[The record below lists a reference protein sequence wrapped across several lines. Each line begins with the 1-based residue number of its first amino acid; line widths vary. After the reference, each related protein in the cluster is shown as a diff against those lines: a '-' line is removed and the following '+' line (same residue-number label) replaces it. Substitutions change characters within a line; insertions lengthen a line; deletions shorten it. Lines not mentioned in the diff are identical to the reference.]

1 MKNRTMKNNIKTIV
15 LGLCMAGIFTACDLD
30 VLPPANMATET
41 FWKTEKDAWYGLNA
55 CYAEL
60 EGAQLPDECCT
71 DNSHSHKP
79 WEGNMELL
87 QQDGIGTAA
96 AYGNYSF
103 RTVRLVNTFLANV
116 DACQMDAGL
125 KERMKA
131 EARCI
136 RAWKYLYLTTR
147 FGKISVIRDVLE
159 YDAPNVAR
167 DPVETVRQF
176 ILDELEDVA
185 KVLPAKYSGG
195 NMNEVGRITRWG
207 ALALRAR
214 AALYF
219 GNYVEAE
226 KSAGEII
233 DKSEHNLFKITSLN
247 IAQQQE
253 ADEMDT
259 YIDFAD
265 KGIDKDKFIK
275 GMFSYE
281 ALWFDANANP
291 SNPEYV
297 LTREYAADSYN
308 NDWMRYT
315 YMIPMSMS
323 AYEGYISYEPMQD
336 LVDAYWDIDGKTLRS
351 INPEKRK
358 ADFEAMWKDFEQ
370 NKSDQKKYQEQIQ
383 NSDLKAYAYMKEFR
397 NRDSRL
403 YASLMFPFK
412 GWHEL
417 KGTYYFMYN
426 PKNINNNGN
435 ESWSGYAFRKMVA
448 LEPYNE
454 YYSPCDYPII
464 RFAEVLLTYAE
475 ARIHTTGWD
484 DKVQSALNRIR
495 ERCGMPNVPVN
506 LSGNAALDFVRN
518 ERRIELAGEGQRFDD
533 IRRYGSTYCQ
543 KVMNGVT
550 YTPIMQTL
558 VNKKWSERLLLMPIP
573 QSAIDQNPLLK
584 DDQNPGYN

>member
-1 MKNRTMKNNIKTIV
+1 MKNNIKTIV

-147 FGKISVIRDVLE
+147 FGKVSVIRDVLE

-336 LVDAYWDIDGKTLRS
+336 LVD
-351 INPEKRK
+351 
-358 ADFEAMWKDFEQ
+358 
-370 NKSDQKKYQEQIQ
+370 
-383 NSDLKAYAYMKEFR
+383 
-397 NRDSRL
+397 
-403 YASLMFPFK
+403 
-412 GWHEL
+412 
-417 KGTYYFMYN
+417 
-426 PKNINNNGN
+426 
-435 ESWSGYAFRKMVA
+435 
-448 LEPYNE
+448 
-454 YYSPCDYPII
+454 
-464 RFAEVLLTYAE
+464 
-475 ARIHTTGWD
+475 
-484 DKVQSALNRIR
+484 
-495 ERCGMPNVPVN
+495 
-506 LSGNAALDFVRN
+506 
-518 ERRIELAGEGQRFDD
+518 
-533 IRRYGSTYCQ
+533 
-543 KVMNGVT
+543 
-550 YTPIMQTL
+550 
-558 VNKKWSERLLLMPIP
+558 
-573 QSAIDQNPLLK
+573 
-584 DDQNPGYN
+584 

>member
-1 MKNRTMKNNIKTIV
+1 MKNNIKTIV

>member
-1 MKNRTMKNNIKTIV
+1 MKNNIKTIV
-15 LGLCMAGIFTACDLD
+15 LGLCMAGIFTACDLN

-116 DACQMDAGL
+116 DACQMDTGL

-147 FGKISVIRDVLE
+147 FGKVSVIRDVLE

>member
-1 MKNRTMKNNIKTIV
+1 MKNNIKTRV

-147 FGKISVIRDVLE
+147 FGKVSVIRDVLE

-383 NSDLKAYAYMKEFR
+383 NSDLKTYAYMKEFR

-573 QSAIDQNPLLK
+573 QSTIDQNPLLK

>member
-1 MKNRTMKNNIKTIV
+1 MKNNIKTIV

-147 FGKISVIRDVLE
+147 FGKVSVIRDVFE

>member
-1 MKNRTMKNNIKTIV
+1 MKNNIKTIV

-147 FGKISVIRDVLE
+147 FGKVSVIRDVLE

-351 INPEKRK
+351 IKPEKRK

>member
-1 MKNRTMKNNIKTIV
+1 MKNNIKTIV

-147 FGKISVIRDVLE
+147 FGKVSVIRDVLE

-336 LVDAYWDIDGKTLRS
+336 LVDAYWDIAGKTLRS

>member
-1 MKNRTMKNNIKTIV
+1 MKNNIKTIV

-147 FGKISVIRDVLE
+147 FGKVSVIRDVLE

-226 KSAGEII
+226 KSADEII

>member
-1 MKNRTMKNNIKTIV
+1 MKNNIKTIV

-116 DACQMDAGL
+116 DACQMDTGL

-147 FGKISVIRDVLE
+147 FGKVSVIRDVLE

>member
-1 MKNRTMKNNIKTIV
+1 MKNNIKTIV

-116 DACQMDAGL
+116 DACQLDAGL

-147 FGKISVIRDVLE
+147 FGKVSVIRDVLE

>member
-1 MKNRTMKNNIKTIV
+1 MKNNIKTIV

-147 FGKISVIRDVLE
+147 FGKVSVIRDVLE

-506 LSGNAALDFVRN
+506 LSGNVALDFVRN

>member
-1 MKNRTMKNNIKTIV
+1 MKNNIKTIV

-60 EGAQLPDECCT
+60 EGAQLPDERCT

-147 FGKISVIRDVLE
+147 FGKVSVIRDVLE

>member
-1 MKNRTMKNNIKTIV
+1 MKNNIKTIV

-147 FGKISVIRDVLE
+147 FGKVSVIRDVLE

-226 KSAGEII
+226 KSADEII

-336 LVDAYWDIDGKTLRS
+336 LVDAYWDIAGKTLRS

>member
-1 MKNRTMKNNIKTIV
+1 MKNNIKTIV

-147 FGKISVIRDVLE
+147 FGKVSVIRDVLE

-358 ADFEAMWKDFEQ
+358 ADFEAMWKNFEQ

>member
-1 MKNRTMKNNIKTIV
+1 MKNNIKTIV

-147 FGKISVIRDVLE
+147 FGKVSVIRDVLE

-403 YASLMFPFK
+403 YASSMFPFK
-412 GWHEL
+412 GWHKL
-417 KGTYYFMYN
+417 RGTYYFMYN

-435 ESWSGYAFRKMVA
+435 EYWSGYAFRKMVA

>member
-1 MKNRTMKNNIKTIV
+1 MKNNIKTIV

-147 FGKISVIRDVLE
+147 FGKVSVIRDVLE

>member
-1 MKNRTMKNNIKTIV
+1 MKNNIKTIV

-147 FGKISVIRDVLE
+147 FGKVSVIRDVLE

-315 YMIPMSMS
+315 YMIPMSMA

>member
-1 MKNRTMKNNIKTIV
+1 MKNNIKTIV

-116 DACQMDAGL
+116 HACQRNAGL

-147 FGKISVIRDVLE
+147 FGKVSVIRDVLE

>member
-1 MKNRTMKNNIKTIV
+1 MKNNIKTIV

-147 FGKISVIRDVLE
+147 FGKVSVIRDVLE

-506 LSGNAALDFVRN
+506 LSGNAALYFVRN

>member
-1 MKNRTMKNNIKTIV
+1 MKNNIKTIV

-103 RTVRLVNTFLANV
+103 RTVRLVNTFLTNV

-147 FGKISVIRDVLE
+147 FGKVSVIRDVLE

-336 LVDAYWDIDGKTLRS
+336 LVDAYWDIAGKTLRS

>member
-1 MKNRTMKNNIKTIV
+1 
-15 LGLCMAGIFTACDLD
+15 MAGIFTACDLD

-103 RTVRLVNTFLANV
+103 RTVRLVNTFLTNV

-147 FGKISVIRDVLE
+147 FGKVSVIRDVLE

>member
-1 MKNRTMKNNIKTIV
+1 
-15 LGLCMAGIFTACDLD
+15 MAGIFTACDLD

-103 RTVRLVNTFLANV
+103 RTVRLVNTFLTNV

-147 FGKISVIRDVLE
+147 FGKVSVIRDVLE

-435 ESWSGYAFRKMVA
+435 ESWLGYAFRKMVA

>member
-1 MKNRTMKNNIKTIV
+1 MKNNIKTIV

-103 RTVRLVNTFLANV
+103 RTVRLVNTFLTNV

-147 FGKISVIRDVLE
+147 FGKVSVIRDVLE

>member
-1 MKNRTMKNNIKTIV
+1 MKNNIKTIV

-147 FGKISVIRDVLE
+147 FGKVSVIRDVLE

-383 NSDLKAYAYMKEFR
+383 NSDLKAYTYMKEFR

-506 LSGNAALDFVRN
+506 LSGNVALDFVRN

>member
-1 MKNRTMKNNIKTIV
+1 MKNNIKTIV

-147 FGKISVIRDVLE
+147 FGKVSVIRDVLE

-281 ALWFDANANP
+281 ALWLDANANP

>member
-1 MKNRTMKNNIKTIV
+1 MKNNIKTIV

-147 FGKISVIRDVLE
+147 FGKVSVIRDVLE

-417 KGTYYFMYN
+417 KDTYYFMYN